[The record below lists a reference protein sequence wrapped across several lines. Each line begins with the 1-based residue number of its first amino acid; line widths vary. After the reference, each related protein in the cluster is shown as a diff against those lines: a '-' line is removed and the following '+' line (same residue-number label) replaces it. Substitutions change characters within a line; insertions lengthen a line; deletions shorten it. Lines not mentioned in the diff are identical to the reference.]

1 MKKQKIQILI
11 LLHNFLT
18 LNLMIKV
25 KGAILKLIAPFDL
38 FNSKLVLIKV
48 NACIFKKFYTYCVKN

>member
-1 MKKQKIQILI
+1 
-11 LLHNFLT
+11 
-18 LNLMIKV
+18 MIKV